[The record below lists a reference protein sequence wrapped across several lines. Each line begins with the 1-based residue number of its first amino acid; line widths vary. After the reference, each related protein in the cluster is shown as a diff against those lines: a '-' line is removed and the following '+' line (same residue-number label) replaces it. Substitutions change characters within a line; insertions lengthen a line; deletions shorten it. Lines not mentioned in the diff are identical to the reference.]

1 MIESFEIFPWQDN
14 YSVGI
19 PQIDEQHQ
27 KLIHLL
33 NKLASSLANQSEPVE
48 LKNIFYELALYAV
61 YHFQTEENI
70 WHEDLA
76 GDAWEAG
83 HKKSHENFVTEIRA
97 LQDLE
102 NSKPFNEVIE
112 DVLSFLTRWL
122 IVHIL
127 ESDKRMS
134 IVVRAL
140 QSGMSI
146 EESKQHANLEI
157 SRTTGNMFET
167 VLAMNETL
175 TTRTLQMI
183 RESRENQKNSA
194 TKFLASQ
201 DMDSNLKSMGITDRE
216 RDVLTL
222 LVAGYSSKEIAL
234 RLAISFR
241 TVEVHRA
248 HIMQKTGTS
257 NLIELAR
264 LRIG

>member
-1 MIESFEIFPWQDN
+1 MIDSFEIFPWQEN

-19 PQIDEQHQ
+19 PKIDEQHQ
-27 KLIHLL
+27 KLVHLL
-33 NKLASSLANQSEPVE
+33 NKLAFSLANQSEPVE

-70 WHEDLA
+70 WHQYLA
-76 GDAWEAG
+76 GDAWETG
-83 HKKSHENFVTEIRA
+83 HRKSHENFVTEIRKF
-97 LQDLE
+97 QDLE
-102 NSKPFNEVIE
+102 NNKPFNEIIE
-112 DVLSFLTRWL
+112 DVLTFLTHWL
-122 IVHIL
+122 VVHIL

-134 IVVRAL
+134 MLVSAS
-140 QSGMSI
+140 QTGMSL
-146 EESKQHANLEI
+146 EQSKQHANLEI
-157 SRTTGNMFET
+157 SKASGNMFET
-167 VLAMNETL
+167 VLAMNDTL
-175 TTRTLQMI
+175 TARTLQLI
-183 RESRENQKNSA
+183 RESMERQKSNA
-194 TKFLASQ
+194 TKFLATR
-201 DMDSNLKSMGITDRE
+201 DVETHLKSMGITERE

-264 LRIG
+264 IRLA

>member
-1 MIESFEIFPWQDN
+1 MIDTFEIFPWQDS
-14 YSVGI
+14 YTVGVSK
-19 PQIDEQHQ
+19 IDEQHQ

-33 NKLASSLANQSEPVE
+33 NKLATSLANHSEPVE
-48 LKNIFYELALYAV
+48 LKNVFYELALYAV

-70 WHEDLA
+70 WHENFA
-76 GDAWEAG
+76 GDIWETG
-83 HKKSHENFVTEIRA
+83 HKKSHENFVTDIRA

-102 NSKPFNEVIE
+102 NSKPFNEIIE
-112 DVLSFLTRWL
+112 DVLSYLTRWL

-140 QSGMSI
+140 ESGMTM

-157 SRTTGNMFET
+157 SKVTGNMFET
-167 VLAMNETL
+167 VLSMNETL
-175 TTRTLQMI
+175 TARTLQMI
-183 RESRENQKNSA
+183 RESRERQQINA

-201 DMDSNLKSMGITDRE
+201 DIETNLKSMGITERE

-264 LRIG
+264 MNIS

>member
-1 MIESFEIFPWQDN
+1 MIDSFEIFPWQEN

-19 PQIDEQHQ
+19 PLIDEQHQ

-61 YHFQTEENI
+61 YHFQTEEKI
-70 WHEDLA
+70 WHQHLA
-76 GDAWEAG
+76 GDTWETG
-83 HKKSHENFVTEIRA
+83 HKKSHENFVTDMRA

-102 NSKPFNEVIE
+102 HSKPFNEVIE
-112 DVLSFLTRWL
+112 DVLSYLTHWL
-122 IVHIL
+122 IEHIL
-127 ESDKRMS
+127 ESDKRMA

-140 QSGMSI
+140 QSDTPLD
-146 EESKQHANLEI
+146 ESKLHANLEI

-167 VLAMNETL
+167 VLSMNDTL
-175 TTRTLQMI
+175 TARTLQMI
-183 RESRENQKNSA
+183 KASRESQKINA

-201 DMDSNLKSMGITDRE
+201 DIDTNLKSMGITERE

-248 HIMQKTGTS
+248 HIMQKTGSS

-264 LRIG
+264 MHFS